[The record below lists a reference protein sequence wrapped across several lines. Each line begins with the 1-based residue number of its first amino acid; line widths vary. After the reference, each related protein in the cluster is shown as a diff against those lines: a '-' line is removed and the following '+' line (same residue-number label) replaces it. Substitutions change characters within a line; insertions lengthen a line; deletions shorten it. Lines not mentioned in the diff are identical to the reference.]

1 MWGAWL
7 AQSAE
12 QGTLDLGV
20 MSSGLP
26 LGIELTKKKKRKLKC
41 LNNFDSYKYKF
52 LILSFNSHLKSFAKT
67 S

>member
-26 LGIELTKKKKRKLKC
+26 LGIELTKKKKKKVKMLEQ
-41 LNNFDSYKYKF
+41 F
-52 LILSFNSHLKSFAKT
+52 
-67 S
+67 